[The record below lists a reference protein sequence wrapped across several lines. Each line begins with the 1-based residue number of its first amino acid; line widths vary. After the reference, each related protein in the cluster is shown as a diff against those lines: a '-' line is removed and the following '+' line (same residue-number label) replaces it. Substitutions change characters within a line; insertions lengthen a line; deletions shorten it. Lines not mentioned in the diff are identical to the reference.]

1 MALSNL
7 GVPEENQAAYE
18 QFVAPKQEEYKIQ
31 DLSEIDIDAIA
42 SNLNSM
48 EQRQQNN
55 LIIKLLFSLIKSN
68 YKIVQTNQLLVD
80 KLVHSQNYLL
90 THRNKMLI
98 KIGYSEN
105 IDNRLRTHRKNDW
118 IVLATGEG
126 SKEREKAM
134 LQTLKE
140 NGFKSEPSSEEIF
153 TITPKLVDLLC
164 ANNWVG
170 ANENKEFILNK
181 FPQQKIFK
189 NTF

>member
-1 MALSNL
+1 MA
-7 GVPEENQAAYE
+7 A
-18 QFVAPKQEEYKIQ
+18 
-31 DLSEIDIDAIA
+31 LSEIDIDAIA

-118 IVLATGEG
+118 IVIATGEG

-170 ANENKEFILNK
+170 ANENKDFILDK

>member
-1 MALSNL
+1 MASANF
-7 GVPEENQAAYE
+7 GAPEENQAAYE
-18 QFVAPKQEEYKIQ
+18 QFFATKQEDYKIQ

-42 SNLNSM
+42 ANLNSM

-68 YKIVQTNQLLVD
+68 YKIAQTNQLLVD
-80 KLVHSQNYLL
+80 KLVHTQNYLL
-90 THRNKMLI
+90 THRNKMLL

-105 IDNRLRTHRKNDW
+105 IEHRLRTHRRNDW

-140 NGFKSEPSSEEIF
+140 NGFKSEPSSDEIF

-170 ANENKEFILNK
+170 ANENREFILDK

>member
-1 MALSNL
+1 M
-7 GVPEENQAAYE
+7 
-18 QFVAPKQEEYKIQ
+18 
-31 DLSEIDIDAIA
+31 
-42 SNLNSM
+42 
-48 EQRQQNN
+48 
-55 LIIKLLFSLIKSN
+55 LL
-68 YKIVQTNQLLVD
+68 
-80 KLVHSQNYLL
+80 
-90 THRNKMLI
+90 

-105 IDNRLRTHRKNDW
+105 IEHRLRTHRRNDW

-140 NGFKSEPSSEEIF
+140 NGFKSEPSSDEIF

-170 ANENKEFILNK
+170 ANENREFILDK

-189 NTF
+189 NNF